1 MHTGRRRRYR
11 THWMPN
17 TRRTC
22 SRLTPAALL
31 AISLALSLLHRGEQA
46 TAAPTSNSVPKTYL
60 KYDGLGAYAEV
71 TNSPAFSLSDKGL
84 SVAVW
89 MRPDALVFQKREGGQ
104 ANEQYVH
111 WLGKGQA
118 GNQEWAF
125 RMYSLKPSGPRKNR
139 ISFYV
144 FNPIGNLGCGS
155 YFQDPI
161 RTGEWIQVVGIVDAA
176 KKMTAIYKNGEFRHS
191 DSYQSEM
198 PVPGPAP
205 LRFGTR
211 DFASFFKGA
220 IGPVQIWNRP
230 LAASEVAGLFT
241 ASVVPQSGLVAWFAD
256 DEGSGIFIHDRVA
269 GKVGEIHGAVWQS
282 GKGPLG
288 TTTGWSGG
296 GC

>member
-1 MHTGRRRRYR
+1 MRDGRRRRYR
-11 THWMPN
+11 THRMPSIWG
-17 TRRTC
+17 RC
-22 SRLTPAALL
+22 SSLASATLLVICLALL
-31 AISLALSLLHRGEQA
+31 LPHRGERA
-46 TAAPTSNSVPKTYL
+46 TAAPTSNPVPETYL

-71 TNSPAFSLSDKGL
+71 GNSPAFSLSDEGL

-89 MRPDALVFQKREGGQ
+89 MRPDALTFPRREGGQ

-118 GNQEWAF
+118 GNQEWTF
-125 RMYSLKPSGPRKNR
+125 RMYSLMPLGPRQNR

-155 YFQDPI
+155 YFQDPV
-161 RTGEWIQVVGIVDAA
+161 RAGEWIHVVGTADAA
-176 KKMTAIYKNGEFRHS
+176 KKVTAIYKNGEFRHS

-198 PVPGPAP
+198 PVTGPAP

-211 DFASFFKGA
+211 DFASFFEGA
-220 IGPVQIWNRP
+220 IGPVQIWSRP

-241 ASVVPQSGLVAWFAD
+241 ASVVPQNGLVAWFAD

-288 TTTGWSGG
+288 TTTGSGG
-296 GC
+296 GGC